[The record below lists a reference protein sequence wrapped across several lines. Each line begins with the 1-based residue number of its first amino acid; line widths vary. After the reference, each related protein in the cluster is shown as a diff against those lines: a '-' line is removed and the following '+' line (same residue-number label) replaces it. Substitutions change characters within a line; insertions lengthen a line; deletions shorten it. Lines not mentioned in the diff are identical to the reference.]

1 MADPWSSD
9 FAALAERSQHGLR
22 PLASF
27 SQPKE
32 TKMRFFKSHPALA
45 AVVTL
50 LVLGLVSGA
59 AYAVVRE
66 VWVYVDP
73 DKSAPELQQDLQ
85 DQLEDQGVHAKVT
98 VDKPTIGK
106 TQVRIM
112 ATGSAGSDVDLQKLH
127 VEVAGHEGEEQQTF
141 HGIRFQVACNLTE
154 EQMNTTQR
162 TVTDER
168 FIEMLVKHTPNDEI
182 ARAIKAELAAKGFH
196 DVEVKVDA
204 DGIDVTVKAP
214 PTP

>member
-1 MADPWSSD
+1 MAEPWSSD
-9 FAALAERSQHGLR
+9 FAALAERSQHGVR
-22 PLASF
+22 PLAAF

-85 DQLEDQGVHAKVT
+85 EQLEDQGVHAKVS
-98 VDKPTIGK
+98 VDKPAEGK
-106 TQVRIM
+106 MQVRIM
-112 ATGSAGSDVDLQKLH
+112 STGSAGSDVDLEKLH
-127 VEVAGHEGEEQQTF
+127 VHVAGHEDDEQQTF
-141 HGIRFQVACNLTE
+141 RGIRFEVRCGLTE
-154 EQMNTTQR
+154 EQMSITQR
-162 TVTDER
+162 VVTGDR
-168 FIEMLVKHTPNDEI
+168 FIDMLQKHASNDEI
-182 ARAIKAELAAKGFH
+182 ARAIKDELAAKGFH

-204 DGIDVTVKAP
+204 DGIDVIVKSP